1 MPPGNGLLKQ
11 VNEGAVAEASET
23 TCRVSLA
30 HHERKIAPTFV
41 LRTLVLHFAG
51 TIEWA
56 RSSSRLYSLPEGSFM
71 ETLTYTHSNSNRL
84 SLQAW
89 GEGNA

>member
-1 MPPGNGLLKQ
+1 
-11 VNEGAVAEASET
+11 
-23 TCRVSLA
+23 
-30 HHERKIAPTFV
+30 V

-51 TIEWA
+51 TMEWA

-84 SLQAW
+84 YHFRRH
-89 GEGNA
+89 GEKEMLERERFRIHAVRISNP